1 MDKITICQKLIAIAR
16 QRIADTLTCQL
27 DDLPE
32 LPLGRAINLLFLIR
46 GEAPSIG
53 EYGATMAAVYAAVG
67 DLLWKLPGEF
77 VKQESSQVF
86 VQ

>member
-1 MDKITICQKLIAIAR
+1 MDRITICQKLIAITR
-16 QRIADTLTCQL
+16 QRIADVLTCQL

-46 GEAPSIG
+46 GEAVTIG
-53 EYGATMAAVYAAVG
+53 EYGATMASVYAVVG
-67 DLLWKLPGEF
+67 DLLWKLPSEF
-77 VKQESSQVF
+77 VKQESTQVF